1 MAVVRVC
8 SMRSYTQHVRY
19 THPFHVHT
27 YPLSRQ
33 TDACLSHHGQN
44 WLRTSLGRVCFAFPL
59 HEPVILACSPCKV
72 DVGLSRVDC
81 RNRLHA
87 VYWTFVSVSRV
98 RYMRLLPVP
107 IRFVRTRANPF
118 FHVNFKRICK
128 MAVVHAFATASDS
141 NVSVV
146 RICVFQWPVTPCPLG
161 KCISQTPSTNGR
173 RRLHASSGHVWR
185 VSLPGTRFPCTYS
198 LHAPATRARYIF
210 FFFSLRCQRSFHLL
224 EIWSASVTR
233 VCWTSLFCVSV
244 TPFRGIIS
252 VARICYIHASVLLL
266 RLPRQFDAFL

>member
-1 MAVVRVC
+1 MSVIGVTCAYRLHAPPITLVRFTSSSPVSTSSAVCTWMAVVRVC

-128 MAVVHAFATASDS
+128 MAVAHAFATASDS
-141 NVSVV
+141 NVPLCASV
-146 RICVFQWPVTPCPLG
+146 C
-161 KCISQTPSTNGR
+161 
-173 RRLHASSGHVWR
+173 SSGPLHRVHWASAFHKHR
-185 VSLPGTRFPCTYS
+185 QRMVGVGCTRLLGMFGVSLYLVHDSLARIRYTHP
-198 LHAPATRARYIF
+198 LHAPGTV
-210 FFFSLRCQRSFHLL
+210 FFFSVYGVNVPS
-224 EIWSASVTR
+224 I
-233 VCWTSLFCVSV
+233 
-244 TPFRGIIS
+244 
-252 VARICYIHASVLLL
+252 Y
-266 RLPRQFDAFL
+266 